1 MWFEGI
7 IIRDQDLIV
16 SSYSSQQLKTFLNSS
31 KPYSTPVSFPF
42 ADVRANPSPEVNL
55 EKQYRLL
62 YPALLP
68 KSLSA
73 DLQEENVEKYVYY
86 VTNHGWDHSKNTSDS
101 SAVSLITQ
109 EATLEKLPGFS
120 FSRYNYQKST
130 PTAIVSKSTFQEMLP
145 SPSLAKDKM
154 IVKLKPTV
162 SQREY
167 AYVVDSTRSI
177 VQEDSGASLLERK
190 PLVNSIDDAQL
201 ALDIYFY
208 ILSVLCCILLFFAT
222 SVSLK

>member
-1 MWFEGI
+1 
-7 IIRDQDLIV
+7 
-16 SSYSSQQLKTFLNSS
+16 
-31 KPYSTPVSFPF
+31 
-42 ADVRANPSPEVNL
+42 
-55 EKQYRLL
+55 
-62 YPALLP
+62 
-68 KSLSA
+68 
-73 DLQEENVEKYVYY
+73 
-86 VTNHGWDHSKNTSDS
+86 
-101 SAVSLITQ
+101 
-109 EATLEKLPGFS
+109 
-120 FSRYNYQKST
+120 
-130 PTAIVSKSTFQEMLP
+130 MLP
-145 SPSLAKDKM
+145 SLSLAKDKM

-222 SVSLK
+222 SVSVWNTNLYRSIIWDTSHEIGIFQSLGATKILLYTVRINDVL

>member
-1 MWFEGI
+1 
-7 IIRDQDLIV
+7 
-16 SSYSSQQLKTFLNSS
+16 
-31 KPYSTPVSFPF
+31 
-42 ADVRANPSPEVNL
+42 
-55 EKQYRLL
+55 
-62 YPALLP
+62 
-68 KSLSA
+68 
-73 DLQEENVEKYVYY
+73 
-86 VTNHGWDHSKNTSDS
+86 
-101 SAVSLITQ
+101 
-109 EATLEKLPGFS
+109 
-120 FSRYNYQKST
+120 
-130 PTAIVSKSTFQEMLP
+130 MLP
-145 SPSLAKDKM
+145 SLSLAKDKM

-222 SVSLK
+222 SVSRFVLSTNPYRSIIWDTSHEIGIFQSLGATKVLLYTVRFNDAL

>member
-1 MWFEGI
+1 
-7 IIRDQDLIV
+7 
-16 SSYSSQQLKTFLNSS
+16 
-31 KPYSTPVSFPF
+31 
-42 ADVRANPSPEVNL
+42 
-55 EKQYRLL
+55 
-62 YPALLP
+62 
-68 KSLSA
+68 
-73 DLQEENVEKYVYY
+73 
-86 VTNHGWDHSKNTSDS
+86 
-101 SAVSLITQ
+101 
-109 EATLEKLPGFS
+109 
-120 FSRYNYQKST
+120 
-130 PTAIVSKSTFQEMLP
+130 MLP
-145 SPSLAKDKM
+145 SLSLAKDKM

-190 PLVNSIDDAQL
+190 PLVNSIDDARL